1 VKVLKQQPNTLS
13 MKPDKSNNS
22 SSLSKSKRMIFNLIL
37 VLLPFILVLF
47 IELLLRMFSYG
58 DDLRLFI
65 NNTDKEYQAY
75 KIVNT
80 QIGKKYFQKFEYTSP
95 PRDIFLKEKPDSCFR
110 VFVMGSSSTAGFPYD
125 NNIMFSR
132 ILHEWLRETY
142 PGKKIEVVN
151 TAITAINSF
160 TLLDF
165 MPQILREKPDA
176 ILFYAGH
183 NEFYGAFGAGSNE
196 AVTHNPALIR
206 LHLRMMDM
214 KIYQLT
220 RNIISGVTAMFQKT
234 DTAAAKRGTLMT
246 RIVKDADIV
255 YDSDIY
261 REGINNYHDNLEM
274 MLAMTKGKKVP
285 VFISDLVSNI
295 RDMEPF
301 NSKATDKYKP
311 AIVYYRE
318 AQRLEATENF
328 QAAKENY
335 TTARDYD
342 CIRFRA
348 SSDIN
353 KVIVD
358 LSKKYSNV
366 HFVPSLSLFEANSP
380 NKLIGLNLIT
390 EHLHPNIEGYFL
402 LAESFYGE
410 LMKSGIINGAINEY
424 APKTAR
430 QFMTGYGFTVLDS
443 LVGMHRVSNLNY
455 HWPFRDET
463 NGFIDYRKIYK
474 PVSHLDSIAFFVM
487 VDKNTTLPDAH
498 LQLAKEYEKE
508 YNYLS
513 AFREYNALVTTD
525 PYWPQY
531 FRKAADCLLAIS
543 DLPGAIR
550 YFNRSLEFGEPSF
563 YAHFRLGEL
572 FMIKNDIAKAIDHF
586 EAALKLAD
594 KEKLNVLAK
603 LYISYSYKKD
613 NDNVE
618 RIGQEIQKL
627 KTGVKLQVPPR
638 EYLFMDYIPVQVND
652 YISKAEE
659 LLKNAKIDEAKTL
672 FLESLEVKDNHIAH
686 RRLGEIYFKEKNF
699 QKALFELKMVYND
712 FDADPKFLHL
722 LALIYLSEG
731 NRTAAEKYI
740 DRIRDVDPE
749 YSGLEKLESYI

>member
-1 VKVLKQQPNTLS
+1 
-13 MKPDKSNNS
+13 
-22 SSLSKSKRMIFNLIL
+22 
-37 VLLPFILVLF
+37 
-47 IELLLRMFSYG
+47 
-58 DDLRLFI
+58 
-65 NNTDKEYQAY
+65 
-75 KIVNT
+75 
-80 QIGKKYFQKFEYTSP
+80 
-95 PRDIFLKEKPDSCFR
+95 
-110 VFVMGSSSTAGFPYD
+110 
-125 NNIMFSR
+125 
-132 ILHEWLRETY
+132 
-142 PGKKIEVVN
+142 
-151 TAITAINSF
+151 
-160 TLLDF
+160 
-165 MPQILREKPDA
+165 
-176 ILFYAGH
+176 
-183 NEFYGAFGAGSNE
+183 
-196 AVTHNPALIR
+196 
-206 LHLRMMDM
+206 
-214 KIYQLT
+214 
-220 RNIISGVTAMFQKT
+220 
-234 DTAAAKRGTLMT
+234 
-246 RIVKDADIV
+246 
-255 YDSDIY
+255 
-261 REGINNYHDNLEM
+261 
-274 MLAMTKGKKVP
+274 
-285 VFISDLVSNI
+285 
-295 RDMEPF
+295 
-301 NSKATDKYKP
+301 
-311 AIVYYRE
+311 
-318 AQRLEATENF
+318 
-328 QAAKENY
+328 
-335 TTARDYD
+335 
-342 CIRFRA
+342 
-348 SSDIN
+348 
-353 KVIVD
+353 
-358 LSKKYSNV
+358 
-366 HFVPSLSLFEANSP
+366 LSLFEANSP